1 MPIIDPPHPDVELGL
16 SREALSYS
24 VVLPDAGIGP
34 RTGLIF
40 YIFGFGASYD
50 DSYARRLLP
59 YLANDHDCVAV
70 AVDYQGAKAQST
82 VDADFAADFF
92 INLQRHY
99 GITVSVTPS
108 LAGDVN
114 AFLYELSQILAEAG
128 ITTLHPSCRLIKRGD
143 RYINFG
149 VLPALDHL
157 QVAARIITEYG
168 IDRRRIFAI
177 GTSYGGYLALLLTKL
192 APNTFR
198 FVVDNCGFSGL
209 DNVIYGATTWPG
221 PVRVLIVSPE
231 AFSLNPD
238 SPAYLSPERQAI
250 RELATPEHYQ
260 LPSATFAYSYHG
272 VVDDIASPEAKKA
285 LSDLLQ
291 QKGRHHNLRLIG
303 PADLDG
309 RLFKVP
315 GHGLQASMRGLFQLS
330 MDRWLTDAAHTP
342 AAAETDF
349 DLGTVNTLACAG
361 SDYVFEFGRDGARL
375 TIC

>member
-82 VDADFAADFF
+82 VDADFASDFF

-168 IDRRRIFAI
+168 IDRRRIF
-177 GTSYGGYLALLLTKL
+177 GSST
-192 APNTFR
+192 PQ
-198 FVVDNCGFSGL
+198 VDLKRSPR
-209 DNVIYGATTWPG
+209 GA
-221 PVRVLIVSPE
+221 
-231 AFSLNPD
+231 
-238 SPAYLSPERQAI
+238 AI
-250 RELATPEHYQ
+250 R
-260 LPSATFAYSYHG
+260 
-272 VVDDIASPEAKKA
+272 
-285 LSDLLQ
+285 
-291 QKGRHHNLRLIG
+291 
-303 PADLDG
+303 
-309 RLFKVP
+309 
-315 GHGLQASMRGLFQLS
+315 
-330 MDRWLTDAAHTP
+330 
-342 AAAETDF
+342 
-349 DLGTVNTLACAG
+349 
-361 SDYVFEFGRDGARL
+361 
-375 TIC
+375 